1 MSEAAQNAAASSLQL
16 PERAICFL
24 PEITYFNDCVV
35 RVAVNGTTLFEDKVK
50 RPEASS
56 IGVNR
61 DVGGIYFLDKIYRS
75 GVG

>member
-1 MSEAAQNAAASSLQL
+1 MSVAAQNVAASSLQL

-24 PEITYFNDCVV
+24 PEITYCNDCVV

-50 RPEASS
+50 RPEANS

-61 DVGGIYFLDKIYRS
+61 DVGEIYFLDKIYRS